1 MKKTAFTMLEL
12 IIIIVVVG
20 VIAAFSMPNTKGT
33 DLANASKQVIDH
45 LRYTQHLG
53 MISNKYSGSD
63 ATWFHQNWQIRFF
76 HAGSKNTYAIFNDI
90 NKNGTVENFEVV
102 EDAATNK
109 ILGYQ
114 DANTP
119 FANSARITDLNKEYD
134 ISNIVIAYTNNT
146 CNGKTSIVFDYYGR
160 PYCDATDLSSMTGA
174 SITITDNDGESI
186 TLLVENETG
195 YVHYN

>member
-12 IIIIVVVG
+12 VIIIVVVG

-45 LRYTQHLG
+45 LRYTQHLA

-63 ATWFHQNWQIRFF
+63 VIWFHQNWQIRFF
-76 HAGSKNTYAIFNDI
+76 HAGSKNTYAIFNDLDKDGDVDA
-90 NKNGTVENFEVV
+90 NEVV

-114 DANTP
+114 SASSS
-119 FANSARITDLNKEYD
+119 FANSSKLMNLSKKYD
-134 ISNIVIAYTNNT
+134 IKNIVITYTNAS
-146 CNGKTSIVFDYYGR
+146 CVGKNSIVFDYYGR
-160 PYCDATDLSSMTGA
+160 PYCDAQDLSSMTGA
-174 SITITDNDGESI
+174 TITITDNDAESVSMS
-186 TLLVENETG
+186 VENETG